1 MAIHVSFHE
10 QLLAKIEKDVLN
22 SLQTNNLFPTNYSKD
37 EIFRTVFANYR
48 VVSGN
53 PEGLRLTN
61 FGNKILSKHFD
72 FYKYPIQDEINNFVF
87 VTLDKSMRWP
97 YYLGTRSNY
106 IVFYSE
112 EDAAW
117 FRLNGNS
124 IKRYVESI

>member
-1 MAIHVSFHE
+1 MAKVSFHE
-10 QLLAKIEKDVLN
+10 QLLAKIESDVVD
-22 SLQTNNLFPTNYSKD
+22 SLQTNTKPSTSYSKD

-48 VVSGN
+48 LVSGS
-53 PEGLRLTN
+53 PTGLRLTS
-61 FGNKILSKHFD
+61 FGNKILSKHFT
-72 FYKYPIQDEINNFVF
+72 FYKYPIQDEVNNFVF
-87 VTLDKSMRWP
+87 ITLDKNMRWP
-97 YYLGTRSNY
+97 YYLGIRNNH

>member
-1 MAIHVSFHE
+1 MQVSFHE
-10 QLLAKIEKDVLN
+10 QLLAKIEKDVLD
-22 SLQTNNLFPTNYSKD
+22 SLKSHQERSYSKD
-37 EIFRTVFANYR
+37 EIYRVIFANYR
-48 VVSGN
+48 IVSGC

-61 FGNKILSKHFD
+61 FGNKILSKHFQ

-87 VTLDKSMRWP
+87 ITLDKNMRWP
-97 YYLGTRSNY
+97 YYLGTRSNH

>member
-1 MAIHVSFHE
+1 MANSSLHE
-10 QLLAKIEKDVLN
+10 QLLAKIEGEVRE
-22 SLQTNNLFPTNYSKD
+22 SLQVVNKSPISYSKD

-48 VVSGN
+48 LVSGN
-53 PEGLRLTN
+53 PAGLRLTS
-61 FGNKILSKHFD
+61 FGNKILSKHFT
-72 FYKYPIQDEINNFVF
+72 FYKYPIQDEVNNFVF
-87 VTLDKSMRWP
+87 ITLDKNMRWP
-97 YYLGTRSNY
+97 YYLGTRNNH

>member
-1 MAIHVSFHE
+1 MLQVSFHE
-10 QLLAKIEKDVLN
+10 KLLAKIENDVLD
-22 SLQTNNLFPTNYSKD
+22 SLKSNTSSPTNYSKD

-53 PEGLRLTN
+53 PSGLRLTN

-87 VTLDKSMRWP
+87 ITLDKNMRWP
-97 YYLGTRSNY
+97 YYLGTRNNY
-106 IVFYSE
+106 VVFYSE
-112 EDAAW
+112 DDAAW

>member
-1 MAIHVSFHE
+1 MAKVSFHE
-10 QLLAKIEKDVLN
+10 QLLAKIESDVVE
-22 SLQTNNLFPTNYSKD
+22 SLQTNTEPSTSYSKD

-48 VVSGN
+48 LVSGS
-53 PEGLRLTN
+53 PTGLRLTS
-61 FGNKILSKHFD
+61 FGNKILSKHFT
-72 FYKYPIQDEINNFVF
+72 FYKYSIQDEINNFVF
-87 VTLDKSMRWP
+87 ITLDKNMRWP
-97 YYLGTRSNY
+97 YYLGTRNNH

>member
-1 MAIHVSFHE
+1 MANASLHE
-10 QLLAKIEKDVLN
+10 QLLAKIEGEVRQ
-22 SLQTNNLFPTNYSKD
+22 SLEVVNKSPTSYSKD

-48 VVSGN
+48 LVSGS
-53 PEGLRLTN
+53 PTGLRLTS
-61 FGNKILSKHFD
+61 FGNKILSKHFT
-72 FYKYPIQDEINNFVF
+72 FYKYPIQDEVNNFVF
-87 VTLDKSMRWP
+87 ITLDKNMRWP
-97 YYLGTRSNY
+97 YYLGTRSNH